1 MNAKKTSKPSVKS
14 IKVKAKS
21 QPINKSIEKQ
31 TKKSAI
37 TRRVIAGTIIACF
50 LLVLANSAIWV
61 NNTLFNSTV
70 FSNLTKQA
78 ILSESSRNAIASEL
92 VDTALA
98 DKPVLQRTIGP
109 TASKLISGFLGTSA
123 VESSIG
129 KLVTKVNTLITSKD
143 PQNIE
148 FELTSVKATA
158 SKLIA
163 LTGNEDVDIDKVPD
177 TLVLLDVSNLP
188 NFYQYSIILLW
199 LAPISIAFASFL
211 LIKPHFSR
219 RRVDMQILTFQGL
232 ALIGASIVALLIGP
246 LFRPIVLGQVN
257 TANSKIIVQNVYD
270 TFIATFTSQTMYL
283 FVIGSIVA
291 LIPAAIA
298 IYKMIMA
305 KRRKTT

>member
-109 TASKLISGFLGTSA
+109 TASKLISGFLGTS
-123 VESSIG
+123 V
-129 KLVTKVNTLITSKD
+129 V
-143 PQNIE
+143 
-148 FELTSVKATA
+148 
-158 SKLIA
+158 
-163 LTGNEDVDIDKVPD
+163 
-177 TLVLLDVSNLP
+177 
-188 NFYQYSIILLW
+188 
-199 LAPISIAFASFL
+199 
-211 LIKPHFSR
+211 
-219 RRVDMQILTFQGL
+219 
-232 ALIGASIVALLIGP
+232 
-246 LFRPIVLGQVN
+246 
-257 TANSKIIVQNVYD
+257 
-270 TFIATFTSQTMYL
+270 
-283 FVIGSIVA
+283 
-291 LIPAAIA
+291 
-298 IYKMIMA
+298 
-305 KRRKTT
+305 